1 MIPVHSRRV
10 TALLVG
16 LDAAAF
22 VIVWL
27 GFYALRD
34 WLGDS
39 SPWLGPINP
48 IDAYLLALMVYL
60 PFWSIVVWYHGL
72 YDHAEKVTG
81 INELSRILKAFLAG
95 LIGSLAMAYMVKS
108 WDLGRFIILGA
119 SAGYFLW
126 LYASRSA
133 LRLWKSDQIRRGRGV
148 VRVAIIGVGRTARR
162 VAERILDHPEG
173 GYELV
178 GFVDPHPRR
187 RLDRLA
193 GFPVLG
199 KTSDLP
205 TLVKEHMVKEV
216 FLAVPKLPQHE
227 TLGLVLD
234 CEHLGVQFKIVSNL
248 FQVITRQVQV
258 DVVDEVPV
266 VRLRNAEIRPI
277 HAFMKRLLDLTVAS
291 GLLLLFAIPMLLIWL
306 FIRLESKGPALFRQV
321 RIGQGGEPF
330 EMLKFRTMYTDAPKY
345 AVAPTDPQDPRV
357 TPSGR
362 WLRKTSLDELPQLFN
377 VLLGQMSMVG
387 PRPEM
392 PFLVDQYEEWQRRR
406 LDVKPGVTG
415 LWQVVGRKNLPLSRN
430 MEYDFYYIMNQ
441 SIFMDLVILMKTVPA
456 VIFGRGAF

>member
-1 MIPVHSRRV
+1 
-10 TALLVG
+10 
-16 LDAAAF
+16 
-22 VIVWL
+22 
-27 GFYALRD
+27 
-34 WLGDS
+34 
-39 SPWLGPINP
+39 
-48 IDAYLLALMVYL
+48 
-60 PFWSIVVWYHGL
+60 
-72 YDHAEKVTG
+72 
-81 INELSRILKAFLAG
+81 
-95 LIGSLAMAYMVKS
+95 
-108 WDLGRFIILGA
+108 
-119 SAGYFLW
+119 
-126 LYASRSA
+126 
-133 LRLWKSDQIRRGRGV
+133 
-148 VRVAIIGVGRTARR
+148 
-162 VAERILDHPEG
+162 
-173 GYELV
+173 
-178 GFVDPHPRR
+178 
-187 RLDRLA
+187 
-193 GFPVLG
+193 
-199 KTSDLP
+199 
-205 TLVKEHMVKEV
+205 
-216 FLAVPKLPQHE
+216 
-227 TLGLVLD
+227 
-234 CEHLGVQFKIVSNL
+234 
-248 FQVITRQVQV
+248 
-258 DVVDEVPV
+258 
-266 VRLRNAEIRPI
+266 
-277 HAFMKRLLDLTVAS
+277 MKRLLDLTVAS